1 MTMLCLII
9 IRDIA
14 IIVKGLDFRCIIHG
28 ITKSEAIHLLKNLCL
43 MIVCIYKIHVNEIK
57 SLQLNAK
64 VKK

>member
-28 ITKSEAIHLLKNLCL
+28 ITKSEAIHLLKNSMLDDRVY
-43 MIVCIYKIHVNEIK
+43 I
-57 SLQLNAK
+57 
-64 VKK
+64 